1 MVSYGKILRADKLKR
16 TNERTNERTKKNGN
30 IQRAACKVL
39 HMLQLLSY
47 TDIEFY
53 VYIVHFIFIVCCC
66 SLLFF
71 FYSFTNVYLFSFVC
85 IFGLVS
91 HKLNS
96 VAGEKK
102 KKRQKNTSNQNV
114 CDSQVIHSFDSV
126 RSPYECESGGGFH
139 SDMFVT
145 F

>member
-1 MVSYGKILRADKLKR
+1 MNVR
-16 TNERTNERTKKNGN
+16 TNERKKMATFNARRVKYYTCYSCYRTLISNFMY
-30 IQRAACKVL
+30 ILYILFLSFVAAR
-39 HMLQLLSY
+39 
-47 TDIEFY
+47 
-53 VYIVHFIFIVCCC
+53 CC
-66 SLLFF
+66 FF

>member
-16 TNERTNERTKKNGN
+16 TNERTNERTRKKW
-30 IQRAACKVL
+30 QRAACKVL
-39 HMLQLLSY
+39 HMLQLLSH

-53 VYIVHFIFIVCCC
+53 VLYILFLSFVAARCHFF
-66 SLLFF
+66 SR
-71 FYSFTNVYLFSFVC
+71 SFTNVYLFSFVC

-102 KKRQKNTSNQNV
+102 KRRQQKNTSNQNV
-114 CDSQVIHSFDSV
+114 CDSQQIHSFDSV
-126 RSPYECESGGGFH
+126 RLAYECESGGGFH